1 MENCHFFPEQMMSM
15 ASIALVEAGVHHQ
28 DIMKGHM
35 MIELEIT
42 HLCDHMMIVDDQ
54 TLCHQDIL
62 LTNHLILIKMMGV
75 MIIDLIQ
82 LTKLLLHHLLA
93 HIRLLIH
100 PTITLV

>member
-42 HLCDHMMIVDDQ
+42 HLCDHMTTVDDQ
-54 TLCHQDIL
+54 TLCHQVYGISVL
-62 LTNHLILIKMMGV
+62 Y
-75 MIIDLIQ
+75 
-82 LTKLLLHHLLA
+82 
-93 HIRLLIH
+93 IH
-100 PTITLV
+100 FHPNKSFREKN

>member
-28 DIMKGHM
+28 DITKGHM

-54 TLCHQDIL
+54 TLCHQ
-62 LTNHLILIKMMGV
+62 G
-75 MIIDLIQ
+75 IDL
-82 LTKLLLHHLLA
+82 K
-93 HIRLLIH
+93 
-100 PTITLV
+100 